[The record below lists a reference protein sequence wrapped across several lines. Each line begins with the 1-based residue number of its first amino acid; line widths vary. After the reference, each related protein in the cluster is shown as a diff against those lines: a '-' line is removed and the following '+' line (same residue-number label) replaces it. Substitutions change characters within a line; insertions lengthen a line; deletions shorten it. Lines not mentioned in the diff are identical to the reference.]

1 MVMAPCY
8 LGISQSGMMA
18 KWLLASLGCL
28 SLSGGNSVTSHK
40 DIIIIL
46 FIMLRRLTVYLEIV
60 KTTT

>member
-40 DIIIIL
+40 DIIIL
-46 FIMLRRLTVYLEIV
+46 FIMLQRLTVYLEIV